1 MDRVQTAWTLLDAGC
16 AGAVALSSFRADPA
30 GAGEVENGAAGKPR
44 HGREGRRL
52 SEQEVSES
60 NPAALTGRL
69 PTGCL
74 DFARHDGA
82 RMRTAVAL
90 GSNIGD
96 RFENLRAARNSI
108 LGLASIKPPIF
119 SSAIYETEPV
129 RCEPGA
135 GKFLNAVVEFEYEG
149 DPARLLEQLIQV
161 EQALG
166 RTRDHRQNVSRT
178 IDIDLLYCGD
188 QRINDKRL
196 QLPHPRLHLREF
208 VLRPLADIRPDLILP
223 GQKKS
228 IRELLA
234 EIEQSDEVILS
245 ADHW

>member
-1 MDRVQTAWTLLDAGC
+1 
-16 AGAVALSSFRADPA
+16 
-30 GAGEVENGAAGKPR
+30 
-44 HGREGRRL
+44 
-52 SEQEVSES
+52 
-60 NPAALTGRL
+60 
-69 PTGCL
+69 
-74 DFARHDGA
+74 
-82 RMRTAVAL
+82 MRTAVAL

-166 RTRDHRQNVSRT
+166 RTRGHRQNVSRT

-196 QLPHPRLHLREF
+196 QLPHPRLHLRTF
-208 VLRPLADIRPDLILP
+208 VLRPLADIRPDLVLLRE
-223 GQKKS
+223 KKTVS
-228 IRELLA
+228 DLLA
-234 EIEQSDEVILS
+234 DFKDSGAVVRFAES
-245 ADHW
+245 W